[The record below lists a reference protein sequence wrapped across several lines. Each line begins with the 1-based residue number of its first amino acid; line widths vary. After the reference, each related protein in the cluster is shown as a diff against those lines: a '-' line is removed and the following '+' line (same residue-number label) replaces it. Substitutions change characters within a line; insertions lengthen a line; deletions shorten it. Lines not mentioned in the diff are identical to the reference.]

1 MQAKVMVIL
10 YFALGMVVGLSF
22 SDFTNTILAKQFFGE
37 FVLIIMTRRLYV
49 LVYIGKPVS
58 NVKLLLHVSVLS
70 LFILLYSQ

>member
-37 FVLIIMTRRLYV
+37 FVLIIMT
-49 LVYIGKPVS
+49 
-58 NVKLLLHVSVLS
+58 
-70 LFILLYSQ
+70 